1 MGNGI
6 FNKITGK
13 CGEDFAAQYLKL
25 HGYKI
30 LEQNYRNKIGEIDI
44 IAKRK
49 KTLVFVEVKT
59 RKSSE
64 FGTPAEAVTYYKK
77 QKIVNTARYYLA
89 KNPTDMDISFDVI
102 EVFGSFDGVQFE
114 LFDIN
119 HLQYVFEEV

>member
-13 CGEDFAAQYLKL
+13 CGEDYAAQYLKV

-30 LEQNYRNKIGEIDI
+30 IERNYKNKIGEIDI

-49 KTLVFVEVKT
+49 NTLAFVEVKT
-59 RKSSE
+59 RKSNE
-64 FGTPAEAVTYYKK
+64 FGTPAQAVTYYKK
-77 QKIVNTARYYLA
+77 QKIVNTAKYYLA

-102 EVFGSFDGVQFE
+102 EVFGSFDGVRFE